1 MTYIC
6 GKHLNS
12 GSETLEHGIQSIN
25 GRPATQM
32 EDIQVQELR
41 IKIAGAQTLQEML
54 AHATQLRDRIRVL
67 LQDVSNL
74 NAPTQDVFE
83 THIC

>member
-1 MTYIC
+1 
-6 GKHLNS
+6 
-12 GSETLEHGIQSIN
+12 
-25 GRPATQM
+25 M